1 MYCLQCGTQLPAG
14 AKFCSACGH
23 KQNANQS
30 ASASETPKP
39 VEVIHR
45 IQKES
50 KQVSKTTTVLVL
62 VFAGL
67 LLLLFFGYLQYKDSI
82 ANRGGAPSSNPLTP
96 ILAQNH
102 DIPIASDT
110 FVLSPGYTQY
120 YSFMVHGRGTLSGTF
135 SARGGIDDQIRVS
148 VTDKQG
154 YDNINSRNRYQ
165 AFYDSGDVRGQTLN
179 VNLAPGQYYLVFSNM
194 GSLTNRTINTSVKLI
209 DYY

>member
-1 MYCLQCGTQLPAG
+1 MYCLNCGTQLPQTAR
-14 AKFCSACGH
+14 FCNACGT
-23 KQNANQS
+23 QQLSNS
-30 ASASETPKP
+30 STISSEDSKT

-45 IQKES
+45 IQKEP
-50 KQVSKTTTVLVL
+50 KQVSKTTTALVL

-67 LLLLFFGYLQYKDSI
+67 LMLLFFGYLQYKDSI

-102 DIPIASDT
+102 DVPIVSNT
-110 FVLSPGYTQY
+110 FVLSSGYTQY
-120 YSFMVHGRGTLSGTF
+120 YSFVVHGRGTLSGTF
-135 SARGGIDDQIRVS
+135 SARGGIDDQVRVS

-165 AFYDSGDVRGQTLN
+165 AFYDSGDVRGQTLH